1 MKEIKVDD
9 VAKYIDTNVLHS
21 EQWDQATDKKKQKAM
36 NAAIKKLELIL
47 RPELAQGYQLT
58 VDDIALQAVW
68 MLKVDDTFQRAEMG
82 VTYMA
87 IDGVM
92 IMMNGK
98 DNTLAPDIA
107 TKFGLSL
114 SHGVRRKAGSYVVG
128 HSTNYRIPVNN
139 SKKTAQERLWN

>member
-1 MKEIKVDD
+1 MKGITVKTVSE
-9 VAKYIDTNVLHS
+9 YIDKNVLHS
-21 EQWDQATDKKKQKAM
+21 DQWDQATDKKKEKAM
-36 NAAIKKLELIL
+36 NSAVKKLELIL
-47 RPELAQGYQLT
+47 KPEIAQGYQIT
-58 VDDIALQAVW
+58 ADDVALQAVW

-139 SKKTAQERLWN
+139 SKKTARERLWS